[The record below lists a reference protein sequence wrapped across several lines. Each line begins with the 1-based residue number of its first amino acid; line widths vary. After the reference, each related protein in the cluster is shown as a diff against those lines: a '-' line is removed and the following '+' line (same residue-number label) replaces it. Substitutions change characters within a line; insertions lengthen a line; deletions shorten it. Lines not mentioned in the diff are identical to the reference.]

1 MICTVSTPQGDAGSL
16 ALAAYGRLRAMIAEG
31 ILAAGQ
37 IVQERRLAEQLGL
50 SRTPVR
56 DALGRLEG
64 ERLLQRNG
72 RLLLVATI
80 TVPEIMDILRIRW
93 LLEGEAAGQAA
104 LHMQAPEIEA
114 IRAEL
119 LGMVSSRSLTD
130 EAHWAVDDRL
140 HNGIAL
146 ASGNAELFRLVTE
159 LRQRTRM
166 FGLHR
171 IPARF
176 EQGKQEHLAI
186 LDAIAAR
193 APERAAQL
201 MRAHLDH
208 ARDAIIATLR
218 RTPAS

>member
-1 MICTVSTPQGDAGSL
+1 M
-16 ALAAYGRLRAMIAEG
+16 ALTAYARLRAMMDEG
-31 ILAAGQ
+31 LLAAGQ
-37 IVQERRLAEQLGL
+37 IVQERRLAEELGL

-72 RLLLVATI
+72 RMLVVATI

-93 LLEGEAAGQAA
+93 LLEGEAAQQAA
-104 LHMQAPEIEA
+104 LHMDAGEVA
-114 IRAEL
+114 SIRAEI
-119 LGMVSSRSLTD
+119 LGMEKGQLLTD
-130 EAHWAVDDRL
+130 EAHWALDDRL
-140 HNGIAL
+140 HLGVAL
-146 ASGNAELFRLVTE
+146 ASGNAELRRLVTE

-193 APERAAQL
+193 EPERAAEL
-201 MRAHLDH
+201 MRVHLDH

-218 RTPAS
+218 RTPAP